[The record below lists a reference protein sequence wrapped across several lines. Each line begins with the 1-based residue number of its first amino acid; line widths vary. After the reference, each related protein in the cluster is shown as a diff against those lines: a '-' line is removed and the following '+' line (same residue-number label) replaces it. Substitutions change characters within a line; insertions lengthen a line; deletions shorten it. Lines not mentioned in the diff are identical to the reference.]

1 MSSLIKLVFETIS
14 GPLFAI
20 IGIVIFFFAFK
31 MTGINI
37 EPVFF
42 FALAIIIP
50 IGLPVTLFYLT
61 FNTWMS
67 YVKTRFAINNGR
79 TTLRIHLP
87 QIVLKSPEAMESIFS
102 QIYSPNGPDNLM
114 QEYLDGKH
122 PLVSSFELVS
132 IGGEVRFYMNVPTKK
147 IKNIVEAQFY
157 AQYPGIEI
165 IEEAFD
171 YTDEIT
177 FDPERYEM
185 MAFRLGKKED
195 PVFPIKTYVDYGLDK
210 MPKEEEKFEPMA
222 PMIEQLGKIGPL
234 ERAWIQILVVPH
246 TDSSWKDKVKAAI
259 DSIINKNGGKVEKSE
274 EDGQKQVVL
283 TQGEKETISSMERNV
298 GKYAFDTAI
307 RFLYIAEKEKFNG
320 DALGAIIRT
329 FSQYDLLGRNSI
341 GVRWRSDFDYNFIS
355 DRSGAKRKK
364 MKKDELTNY
373 KLREYSV
380 IDKKKKTD
388 EMKVFS
394 TEELASFY
402 HIPGESVVTP
412 SLPRIATTR
421 KGAPSNLPTGL
432 PSL

>member
-1 MSSLIKLVFETIS
+1 MSLLKLIVE
-14 GPLFAI
+14 AI
-20 IGIVIFFFAFK
+20 IVPVTLVTGLVIFYIVFK
-31 MTGINI
+31 TMGISV
-37 EPVFF
+37 EPVFYF
-42 FALAIIIP
+42 ILIASP
-50 IGLPVTLFYLT
+50 IWIPVTIYYLA
-61 FNTWMS
+61 FNTWMG
-67 YVKTRFAINNGR
+67 YVKLRFEINNGR

-87 QIVLKSPEAMESIFS
+87 QVVLKSPEAMESIFS

-132 IGGEVRFYMNVPTKK
+132 IGGEVRFYMNVPTRK

-165 IEEAFD
+165 LEEVFD

-185 MAFRLGKKED
+185 MAFHLGKRED
-195 PVFPIKTYVDYGLDK
+195 SEFTIKTYIDFGLDK
-210 MPKEEEKFEPMA
+210 MPKEELKFEPMA
-222 PMIEQLGKIGPL
+222 PMIEQLGKIGSL

-246 TDSSWKDKVKAAI
+246 TDSSWKDRVRAAI
-259 DSIINKNGGKVEKSE
+259 DKIMKKDSKAVEKDE
-274 EDGQKQVVL
+274 ETGQKQVAL
-283 TQGEKETISSMERNV
+283 TQGEKDTINSMERNA

-320 DALGAIIRT
+320 DSIGSIIRT

-355 DRSGAKRKK
+355 DRSGKKREK
-364 MKKDELTNY
+364 MKKDELLGY
-373 KLREYSV
+373 KLREYSTM
-380 IDKKKKTD
+380 DRRKKTD
-388 EMKVFS
+388 AMKVFS
-394 TEELASFY
+394 TEELATFF

-412 SLPRIATTR
+412 SLPRITTTR